1 VASWNELPD
10 PHAGDDLAYAE
21 AWERRIP
28 PYDAPIDDEPVPD
41 VEYADEDEEG
51 QLGLG
56 VPGEQRAMPTL
67 AGPDPMIGRVNFDPE
82 RGA

>member
-56 VPGEQRAMPTL
+56 V
-67 AGPDPMIGRVNFDPE
+67 GPDPMIGRVNFDPE